1 MSTLSLHLWPVY
13 QWPPFHW
20 EWVTS
25 SLTAAGGGIEKK
37 GQGHEEIRLSSKK
50 GTARVCLQTKARTV
64 FGKLFLRN
72 ACTYFSGNEGVENH
86 ILHLTLHTHTHT
98 HTHTDTLW
106 WSLINKLA
114 WASATYVALFL
125 SRVGKSN
132 FLATMFGC
140 GLWTGWDSKRIKL
153 NDKQRAKTGIESS
166 TDAMIWSS
174 A

>member
-50 GTARVCLQTKARTV
+50 GTARVCLQTKAPTV

-98 HTHTDTLW
+98 HRHTCNTLMHTHPHKLSRTQSHTHTHIHTHTHTHKQMHF
-106 WSLINKLA
+106 LINNSPCQTREAQSQQRPKC
-114 WASATYVALFL
+114 WTENSL
-125 SRVGKSN
+125 SV
-132 FLATMFGC
+132 
-140 GLWTGWDSKRIKL
+140 
-153 NDKQRAKTGIESS
+153 
-166 TDAMIWSS
+166 
-174 A
+174 